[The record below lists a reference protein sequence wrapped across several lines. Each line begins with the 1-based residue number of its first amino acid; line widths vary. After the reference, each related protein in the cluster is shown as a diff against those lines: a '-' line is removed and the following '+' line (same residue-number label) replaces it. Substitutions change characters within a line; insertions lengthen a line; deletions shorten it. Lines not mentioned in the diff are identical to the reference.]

1 MKKNISL
8 WQFSG
13 FATVSLLGTL
23 LHYLYEWSGKNRF
36 IAAFSGIN
44 ESTWEH
50 MKLLYFPLLIFAII
64 QSFFFKDRK
73 DFWCVKLAGIIIGL
87 TLIPVIFYTYNG
99 ILGKSPDWINIVI
112 FFISA
117 ASAFIAETRFFR
129 KNAFTCK
136 HKWLAIACIIAIG
149 VLFVIFTY
157 FTPDIPLFEPPK
169 KS

>member
-1 MKKNISL
+1 MKRNISL

-36 IAAFSGIN
+36 VAAFAGIN

-99 ILGKSPDWINIVI
+99 IFGKSPDWINIAI
-112 FFISA
+112 FFVS
-117 ASAFIAETRFFR
+117 
-129 KNAFTCK
+129 
-136 HKWLAIACIIAIG
+136 
-149 VLFVIFTY
+149 
-157 FTPDIPLFEPPK
+157 
-169 KS
+169 